1 MMLFDVVHK
10 INGEISRSLNNG
22 MPGPYNPKLFAAT
35 DGQRGTIHFL
45 DKEVWN
51 SETWEP
57 FEYSWGTSE
66 DEKVRQEMKRIE
78 DHIKREIHEY
88 IILLYK
94 IEF

>member
-10 INGEISRSLNNG
+10 INGKISRSLNGG
-22 MPGPYNPKLFAAT
+22 MPGSYKPKLFAAT
-35 DGQRGTIHFL
+35 DGQKGTIHFL

-57 FEYSWGTSE
+57 FDYSWGTSE
-66 DEKVRQEMKRIE
+66 EEKIRQEMQRIE
-78 DHIKREIHEY
+78 KHIEKEISDY
-88 IILLYK
+88 IIQLYK